1 MGITTLPTNI
11 GGIQLPFNQISG
23 PLASLFTTDRPEN
36 LMYPLELGTDPS
48 LCHAVQFSIY
58 DRTSQLVEGLSNT
71 TVNNIVENALPGLLK
86 AAQSGTYAPQIKGS
100 PLAII
105 SLYMPDTLAVNYSS
119 NYSQISM
126 TQTMGVGG
134 MVANSVS
141 DAYNNSS
148 DVKSFFKNLWGGL
161 GKYAATQAAGAASSK
176 YLGTGE
182 NLAGYALQAA
192 GVTVNPQLQLLYEG
206 IDLRTFTLEFILT
219 PRSAKEAEN
228 IKRIIDTFVYY
239 SSPGI
244 SGNGNSGQFLTPPQI
259 FKVKF
264 AFTGSQGI
272 VGALTSAFK
281 SALSN
286 IGLGFLNTSN
296 PTQDISNAANAKI
309 FDINEC
315 VLRDINVDYAPNGWA
330 AYNDGYP
337 IQTRLTMTFQEMQ
350 IITKDSLR
358 KNMQNNVSVGRED
371 IKNPIKPQATQEYAP
386 FGGD

>member
-1 MGITTLPTNI
+1 
-11 GGIQLPFNQISG
+11 
-23 PLASLFTTDRPEN
+23 
-36 LMYPLELGTDPS
+36 
-48 LCHAVQFSIY
+48 
-58 DRTSQLVEGLSNT
+58 
-71 TVNNIVENALPGLLK
+71 
-86 AAQSGTYAPQIKGS
+86 
-100 PLAII
+100 
-105 SLYMPDTLAVNYSS
+105 
-119 NYSQISM
+119 M

-161 GKYAATQAAGAASSK
+161 GKYASTQAAGAAGSK
-176 YLGTGE
+176 FLGTGD
-182 NLAGYALQAA
+182 NLASAALQAS

-206 IDLRTFTLEFILT
+206 IDLRTFTLEFIFT
-219 PRSAKEAEN
+219 PRTAKEAEN

-272 VGALTSAFK
+272 VGALTGAFK

-296 PTQDISNAANAKI
+296 ATQTISNATNAKI

-315 VLRDINVDYAPNGWA
+315 VLRDVNVDYAPNGWA

-350 IITKDSLR
+350 IVTKDSLR
-358 KNMQNNVSVGRED
+358 KNMQDNASVGRD
-371 IKNPIKPQATQEYAP
+371 IGSLSPTQITNRVMSGDTSISSENPV
-386 FGGD
+386 GV